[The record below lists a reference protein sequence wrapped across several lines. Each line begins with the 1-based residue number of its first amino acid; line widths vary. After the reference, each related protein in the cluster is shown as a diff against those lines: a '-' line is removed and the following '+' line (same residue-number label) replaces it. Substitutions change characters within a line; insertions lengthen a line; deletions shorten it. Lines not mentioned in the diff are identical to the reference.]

1 MRHRSLLVNPNKM
14 PFIKNYKE
22 PSPTMAQA
30 PAEPQPK
37 PASEGLSLPPKPLQ
51 PKGLMNNG
59 RIIMG
64 SFGVTNPLMS
74 KTATHSRFMTAT
86 SAASIEGANQTAS
99 ASGEQSAGFGGL
111 TIGNAHAT

>member
-1 MRHRSLLVNPNKM
+1 MRHRSLVVNPNKM

-22 PSPTMAQA
+22 PSPRVAQA
-30 PAEPQPK
+30 PADPQPK
-37 PASEGLSLPPKPLQ
+37 PVSEGVSLPPRPQQ

-64 SFGVTNPLMS
+64 SFGVINPLMS

-86 SAASIEGANQTAS
+86 SAASMDGANQTAS
-99 ASGEQSAGFGGL
+99 AGGEQLAGFGGL
-111 TIGNAHAT
+111 RIGNAHAT